1 MNAFPSPSRILFSCF
16 LSLLVIPGQPYSS
29 PAFAQQE
36 GPCEITV
43 REIVAENT
51 GQGLANELKDL
62 GKELGKLS
70 YSTFRLE
77 QTFRC
82 TGRKGESNSFGLLG
96 KNRLVLIAESFEE
109 GKIRL
114 KVVLSPE
121 SSSEKKLE
129 MPLRIQNGGT
139 FIIAGPQIGEAVLFL
154 AITAK
159 M

>member
-1 MNAFPSPSRILFSCF
+1 MKTFPSPSRLFVCF
-16 LSLLVIPGQPYSS
+16 LSLLAVPGGLFYS

-36 GPCEITV
+36 GLCEITV

-51 GQGLANELKDL
+51 GRGLASGLKDL
-62 GKELGKLS
+62 EKELGKLS
-70 YSTFRLE
+70 YSTFRIE

-82 TGRKGESNSFGLLG
+82 SGRKGESNSFDLLG
-96 KNRLVLIAESFEE
+96 KNRLVLTAESFEE

-121 SSSEKKLE
+121 SSSGKKLE
-129 MPLRIQNGGT
+129 MPLRIPDGGT
-139 FIIAGPQIGEAVLFL
+139 FIIAGPQIGESVLFL